1 MKQFLTHVFDTTD
14 FILIIM
20 VRTRSGTSFLQP
32 KESNRQMKKKR
43 RKIRNKAGMSYLLCN
58 ILYIVL
64 NFKLSFF

>member
-1 MKQFLTHVFDTTD
+1 MKRFLTHVFDTTD

-43 RKIRNKAGMSYLLCN
+43 RKIRNKDGMSYLLCN

>member
-1 MKQFLTHVFDTTD
+1 MKRFLTHVFDTID

-43 RKIRNKAGMSYLLCN
+43 RKIRNKDGMSYLLCN

-64 NFKLSFF
+64 NFKLSCF